1 MDSQRFSKI
10 LQETVSNLNLIA
22 YALNSYLWEIEKSQ
36 AFSPSLS
43 AIKGLEQENKE
54 LKAQLKELRK
64 SIT

>member
-22 YALNSYLWEIEKSQ
+22 YTLNSYLWEIEKSHV
-36 AFSPSLS
+36 FSPSLS